1 MRIRIVCPVS
11 CAYEGDAAFVSIPS
25 TDGEFGVL
33 PAHSSEIC
41 TIDRG
46 YVRVSDKAMG
56 TVDHTFAVAGG
67 YAQVA
72 DDVVTVLAERACDL
86 ATVDA
91 DKVKADIQGFEE
103 KLGNLSEDD
112 ARRAYLYNE
121 SHGVSSSLPN
131 SQDVLA
137 FDHLRTSS
145 CPGWLSHPGHAFLKG

>member
-1 MRIRIVCPVS
+1 VS

-91 DKVKADIQGFEE
+91 DK

-121 SHGVSSSLPN
+121 IAWCKLK
-131 SQDVLA
+131 LA
-137 FDHLRTSS
+137 Q
-145 CPGWLSHPGHAFLKG
+145 

>member
-56 TVDHTFAVAGG
+56 TVD
-67 YAQVA
+67 
-72 DDVVTVLAERACDL
+72 
-86 ATVDA
+86 A
-91 DKVKADIQGFEE
+91 DKLKADIQGFEE

-121 SHGVSSSLPN
+121 IAWCKLK
-131 SQDVLA
+131 LA
-137 FDHLRTSS
+137 Q
-145 CPGWLSHPGHAFLKG
+145 

>member
-103 KLGNLSEDD
+103 KLVIC
-112 ARRAYLYNE
+112 RRMMHAAPTSIMK

-131 SQDVLA
+131 SQT
-137 FDHLRTSS
+137 F
-145 CPGWLSHPGHAFLKG
+145 

>member
-91 DKVKADIQGFEE
+91 DK
-103 KLGNLSEDD
+103 LSNLSEDD

-121 SHGVSSSLPN
+121 IAWCKLK
-131 SQDVLA
+131 LA
-137 FDHLRTSS
+137 Q
-145 CPGWLSHPGHAFLKG
+145 

>member
-91 DKVKADIQGFEE
+91 DKLKAVFKVLKRSWVIC
-103 KLGNLSEDD
+103 
-112 ARRAYLYNE
+112 RRMMHAAPTSIMK

-131 SQDVLA
+131 SQT
-137 FDHLRTSS
+137 F
-145 CPGWLSHPGHAFLKG
+145 

>member
-91 DKVKADIQGFEE
+91 DKL
-103 KLGNLSEDD
+103 KLIFKVLKRSWVIC
-112 ARRAYLYNE
+112 RRMMHAAPTSIMK

-131 SQDVLA
+131 SQ
-137 FDHLRTSS
+137 TI
-145 CPGWLSHPGHAFLKG
+145 

>member
-1 MRIRIVCPVS
+1 MRIHIVCPGS
-11 CAYEGDAAFVSIPS
+11 GTYEGDAAFVSIPS

-56 TVDHTFAVAGG
+56 TGDHTFAVAGG
-67 YAQVA
+67 YA
-72 DDVVTVLAERACDL
+72 ERACDL
-86 ATVDA
+86 ETVDA
-91 DKVKADIQGFEE
+91 DKLKADIQGFEE

-121 SHGVSSSLPN
+121 IAWCKLK
-131 SQDVLA
+131 LA
-137 FDHLRTSS
+137 Q
-145 CPGWLSHPGHAFLKG
+145 

>member
-72 DDVVTVLAERACDL
+72 DDVVTVLAARACYL

-91 DKVKADIQGFEE
+91 DMLKLIFKVLKRSWVIC
-103 KLGNLSEDD
+103 
-112 ARRAYLYNE
+112 RRMMHAAPTSIMK

-131 SQDVLA
+131 SQ
-137 FDHLRTSS
+137 TI
-145 CPGWLSHPGHAFLKG
+145 

>member
-11 CAYEGDAAFVSIPS
+11 CAYESDAAFVSIPS

-56 TVDHTFAVAGG
+56 TVDHTFAVVGG
-67 YAQVA
+67 YVQVA

-91 DKVKADIQGFEE
+91 DKLKADIQGFEE

-121 SHGVSSSLPN
+121 IAWCKLK
-131 SQDVLA
+131 LA
-137 FDHLRTSS
+137 Q
-145 CPGWLSHPGHAFLKG
+145 

>member
-56 TVDHTFAVAGG
+56 TVDHTLPWPAAVCP
-67 YAQVA
+67 
-72 DDVVTVLAERACDL
+72 R
-86 ATVDA
+86 
-91 DKVKADIQGFEE
+91 
-103 KLGNLSEDD
+103 
-112 ARRAYLYNE
+112 
-121 SHGVSSSLPN
+121 
-131 SQDVLA
+131 
-137 FDHLRTSS
+137 LRTMS
-145 CPGWLSHPGHAFLKG
+145 

>member
-46 YVRVSDKAMG
+46 YVRVS
-56 TVDHTFAVAGG
+56 
-67 YAQVA
+67 
-72 DDVVTVLAERACDL
+72 AERACDL

-91 DKVKADIQGFEE
+91 DKLKADIQGFEE

-121 SHGVSSSLPN
+121 IAWCKLK
-131 SQDVLA
+131 LA
-137 FDHLRTSS
+137 Q
-145 CPGWLSHPGHAFLKG
+145 

>member
-72 DDVVTVLAERACDL
+72 
-86 ATVDA
+86 VDA
-91 DKVKADIQGFEE
+91 DKLKADIQGFEE

-121 SHGVSSSLPN
+121 IAWCKLK
-131 SQDVLA
+131 LA
-137 FDHLRTSS
+137 Q
-145 CPGWLSHPGHAFLKG
+145 

>member
-46 YVRVSDKAMG
+46 YVRVSDKAMHCRPHVCRG
-56 TVDHTFAVAGG
+56 RRLCPGCGRCRDRSR
-67 YAQVA
+67 
-72 DDVVTVLAERACDL
+72 RARLRFGDRRCDKL
-86 ATVDA
+86 
-91 DKVKADIQGFEE
+91 KADIQGFEE

-121 SHGVSSSLPN
+121 IAWCKLK
-131 SQDVLA
+131 LA
-137 FDHLRTSS
+137 Q
-145 CPGWLSHPGHAFLKG
+145 

>member
-56 TVDHTFAVAGG
+56 TVDHTWTSEISGTFCSVVLPGARSVAAMSLSAEFLAPETGTEPPMAWPPSTRIISKVYPFKKHARGG
-67 YAQVA
+67 QAIPGMMCSQMV
-72 DDVVTVLAERACDL
+72 ER
-86 ATVDA
+86 
-91 DKVKADIQGFEE
+91 
-103 KLGNLSEDD
+103 
-112 ARRAYLYNE
+112 
-121 SHGVSSSLPN
+121 
-131 SQDVLA
+131 
-137 FDHLRTSS
+137 
-145 CPGWLSHPGHAFLKG
+145 

>member
-46 YVRVSDKAMG
+46 YVR
-56 TVDHTFAVAGG
+56 
-67 YAQVA
+67 QVA

-91 DKVKADIQGFEE
+91 DKLKADIQGFEE

-121 SHGVSSSLPN
+121 IAWCKLK
-131 SQDVLA
+131 LA
-137 FDHLRTSS
+137 Q
-145 CPGWLSHPGHAFLKG
+145 

>member
-1 MRIRIVCPVS
+1 MR
-11 CAYEGDAAFVSIPS
+11 GDAAFVSIPS

-91 DKVKADIQGFEE
+91 DKLKADIQGFEE

-121 SHGVSSSLPN
+121 IAWCKLK
-131 SQDVLA
+131 LA
-137 FDHLRTSS
+137 Q
-145 CPGWLSHPGHAFLKG
+145 

>member
-91 DKVKADIQGFEE
+91 DKLKAIF
-103 KLGNLSEDD
+103 KVLKRSWVIC
-112 ARRAYLYNE
+112 RRMMHAAPTSIMK

-131 SQDVLA
+131 SQ
-137 FDHLRTSS
+137 TI
-145 CPGWLSHPGHAFLKG
+145 

>member
-1 MRIRIVCPVS
+1 MRATLRLCRFRPRMAS
-11 CAYEGDAAFVSIPS
+11 LAFCLL
-25 TDGEFGVL
+25 T
-33 PAHSSEIC
+33 PAIC

-91 DKVKADIQGFEE
+91 DKLKADIQGFEE

-121 SHGVSSSLPN
+121 IAWCKLK
-131 SQDVLA
+131 LA
-137 FDHLRTSS
+137 Q
-145 CPGWLSHPGHAFLKG
+145 